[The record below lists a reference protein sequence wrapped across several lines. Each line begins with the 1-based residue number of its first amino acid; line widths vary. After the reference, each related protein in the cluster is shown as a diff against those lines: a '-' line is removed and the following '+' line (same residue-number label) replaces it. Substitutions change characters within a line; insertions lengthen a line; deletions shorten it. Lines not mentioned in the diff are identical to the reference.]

1 MSNYKIPTSES
12 FKSPT
17 PRLRPSGLASRNN
30 VKEDE
35 PKQGPLERFFSL
47 FRSSGGENR
56 PPENRSS
63 SNKAMKFYDA
73 SNNKPTMPS
82 KKTISSSP
90 MRIGKAREEL
100 DLFEELDVVAPG
112 VITVA
117 SGDTLSAIARDNNT
131 TVAAIQKANPT
142 ITDPN
147 RINVGQDIKIPS
159 VTNKQN
165 VGLMVKPV
173 QRATVPSRLP
183 TTEERTA
190 LSNMK
195 DGVAP
200 KKFAVTDNTK
210 SKSNIKSVQQALTD
224 MGYNPNGV
232 DGIIGG
238 GTARALRKFQHANG
252 LSITGDL
259 TKDVASL
266 LSSGTF
272 NVYPD
277 PPKPKAKP
285 EVIDAK
291 DFSVFSNEVANIES
305 GSHGYTTYAYTTKV
319 GNKTYNKGDLL
330 YGGSGGHYLGKY
342 QMGKDA
348 LADVGRKYTPT
359 LNEAFLKDP
368 ALQDRLFKKYT
379 MKNHTHLTRHSKK
392 YRNMSTE
399 DKLGVLGY
407 AHNQGATAAV
417 EYLFTGQVGADAFNT
432 KGTDYTDAIR
442 KAFKP

>member
-30 VKEDE
+30 IKEDE

-63 SNKAMKFYDA
+63 SSRAMKFYDA

-82 KKTISSSP
+82 EKTISSSP

-147 RINVGQDIKIPS
+147 RINVGQNINIPS
-159 VTNKQN
+159 VAKPKAKA
-165 VGLMVKPV
+165 VGIMTKPKL
-173 QRATVPSRLP
+173 RPLTKGIS
-183 TTEERTA
+183 
-190 LSNMK
+190 
-195 DGVAP
+195 P
-200 KKFAVTDNTK
+200 KKFPVTDNTK
-210 SKSNIKSVQQALTD
+210 SKANIKSVQQALTD

-232 DGIIGG
+232 DGIMGG

-252 LSITGDL
+252 LPITGEL
-259 TKDVASL
+259 NKDVADL
-266 LSSGTF
+266 LTNGNF
-272 NVYPD
+272 VVYPD
-277 PPKPKAKP
+277 PPDSTAKP
-285 EVIDAK
+285 EAIFTPYNMNIYED
-291 DFSVFSNEVANIES
+291 EIGNIES
-305 GSHGYTTYAYTTKV
+305 KNRYNIKGGDGDAYD
-319 GNKTYNKGDLL
+319 GR
-330 YGGSGGHYLGKY
+330 Y
-342 QMGKDA
+342 QMGEAAKKDA
-348 LADVGRKYTPT
+348 GRALGITIAHDTKSRK
-359 LNEAFLKDP
+359 AFRNNPK
-368 ALQDRLFKKYT
+368 LQDRAFKAYT
-379 MKNHTHLTRHSKK
+379 ELNHKELTRKSKK
-392 YRNMSTE
+392 YRNMSPE
-399 DKLGVLGY
+399 EKLGILGY

-417 EYLFTGQVGADAFNT
+417 EYLFTGQVGKDAFNT
-432 KGTDYTDAIR
+432 KGTKYTDAIR

>member
-1 MSNYKIPTSES
+1 MSNYKIPTSDS
-12 FKSPT
+12 FNSPM

-30 VKEDE
+30 IKPEE
-35 PKQGPLERFFSL
+35 PEQGPLERFFSL
-47 FRSSGGENR
+47 FRSSGGENK
-56 PPENRSS
+56 PPENKSS
-63 SNKAMKFYDA
+63 ASRAMKFYDA
-73 SNNKPTMPS
+73 SNNKPTTPS
-82 KKTISSSP
+82 EKTVSSSP
-90 MRIGKAREEL
+90 MRIGKARAEL

-131 TVAAIQKANPT
+131 TVAEIQKANPI
-142 ITDPN
+142 ITNPD
-147 RINVGQDIKIPS
+147 RINIGQDINIPS
-159 VTNKQN
+159 VAKQQDTSTLKGN
-165 VGLMVKPV
+165 EVGLMAKPKL
-173 QRATVPSRLP
+173 RSLTKGIS
-183 TTEERTA
+183 
-190 LSNMK
+190 
-195 DGVAP
+195 P
-200 KKFAVTDNTK
+200 KKFTVTDNAK
-210 SKSNIKSVQQALTD
+210 SKTNIKSVQQALTD

-232 DGIIGG
+232 DGIMGG

-252 LSITGDL
+252 LPITGGL

-277 PPKPKAKP
+277 PPEPKAKP
-285 EVIDAK
+285 EAIDSK

-305 GSHGYTTYAYTTKV
+305 SSHGYTTYAYTTKV
-319 GNKTYNKGDLL
+319 GNKIYNKGDLL
-330 YGGSGGHYLGKY
+330 YGGSGGHYLGRY

-348 LADVGRKYTPT
+348 LSDVGRKYTPT

-392 YRNMSTE
+392 YRNMPVE
-399 DKLGVLGY
+399 EKLGILGY

-417 EYLFTGQVGADAFNT
+417 EYLFTGQVGTDAFNT
-432 KGTDYTDAIR
+432 KGTKYTDAIK

>member
-12 FKSPT
+12 FKSPI

-30 VKEDE
+30 IKEDE

-47 FRSSGGENR
+47 FRSSGGENK

-82 KKTISSSP
+82 GNISSSP

-147 RINVGQDIKIPS
+147 RINVGQNINIPS

-165 VGLMVKPV
+165 VGLMVKPK
-173 QRATVPSRLP
+173 QRVTI
-183 TTEERTA
+183 
-190 LSNMK
+190 
-195 DGVAP
+195 

-224 MGYNPNGV
+224 MGYDPNGV

-252 LSITGDL
+252 LAVTGKL
-259 TKDVASL
+259 NKDVADL
-266 LSSGTF
+266 LTNGNF

-277 PPKPKAKP
+277 QPEPKAKP
-285 EVIDAK
+285 EPIDSK
-291 DFSVFSNEVANIES
+291 DFNIFAGEVANIES

-319 GNKTYNKGDLL
+319 GNKIYRKGDLL

-342 QMGKDA
+342 QM
-348 LADVGRKYTPT
+348 
-359 LNEAFLKDP
+359 
-368 ALQDRLFKKYT
+368 
-379 MKNHTHLTRHSKK
+379 
-392 YRNMSTE
+392 
-399 DKLGVLGY
+399 
-407 AHNQGATAAV
+407 
-417 EYLFTGQVGADAFNT
+417 
-432 KGTDYTDAIR
+432 
-442 KAFKP
+442 

>member
-142 ITDPN
+142 ITN
-147 RINVGQDIKIPS
+147 VNQIKVGQNIKVPNAPVVKS
-159 VTNKQN
+159 GPA
-165 VGLMVKPV
+165 GLMVKKPV
-173 QRATVPSRLP
+173 IYTSPKQMSEREILARTIQAESGGESYDGKVAVGAVIANRAASGRFG
-183 TTEERTA
+183 
-190 LSNMK
+190 K
-195 DGVAP
+195 GIDGVILKKAQFSPWNSWTGGAGGQQGKDMMKIKVSNDAYKAADAILSGNYTDKTGGATHYLNP
-200 KKFAVTDNTK
+200 KVSKPDWLSGMKSRKRGTVQIGNHLFGNADN
-210 SKSNIKSVQQALTD
+210 
-224 MGYNPNGV
+224 
-232 DGIIGG
+232 
-238 GTARALRKFQHANG
+238 
-252 LSITGDL
+252 
-259 TKDVASL
+259 
-266 LSSGTF
+266 
-272 NVYPD
+272 
-277 PPKPKAKP
+277 
-285 EVIDAK
+285 
-291 DFSVFSNEVANIES
+291 
-305 GSHGYTTYAYTTKV
+305 
-319 GNKTYNKGDLL
+319 NKTYDGRSWITDRKSETTDQPLVAAPTTVEAVQRIIQTKADGIF
-330 YGGSGGHYLGKY
+330 GPMSRKKAKEYLAKKNITV
-342 QMGKDA
+342 GKDITDEE
-348 LADVGRKYTPT
+348 LMRLVVGG
-359 LNEAFLKDP
+359 N
-368 ALQDRLFKKYT
+368 
-379 MKNHTHLTRHSKK
+379 
-392 YRNMSTE
+392 
-399 DKLGVLGY
+399 
-407 AHNQGATAAV
+407 
-417 EYLFTGQVGADAFNT
+417 
-432 KGTDYTDAIR
+432 
-442 KAFKP
+442 